1 MIGTSLSRS
10 FIDQVEP
17 GGKPVVHYDAHLKGF
32 GLRVMPSGYKS
43 WIVEYRPYGGGRRV
57 GSRRMVLGSAA
68 TLTAEEAR
76 KEAKRILALVRLGGD
91 PAKRRESDREAPT
104 VREFSRKFMDDHVRE
119 KRKRRTVVMY
129 QDHFDRLI
137 NPLIG
142 SAKIHLVTKS
152 DVSSMHRKIAKSGQG
167 GRRREGSANRVLTTL
182 SSMFGFASRED
193 VLPDNFVNPVTRV
206 ERYPENYTAHYLTL
220 EELTKV
226 GAALKMGETIGILWR
241 IGETA
246 RGSKHLA
253 KPENRRTIID
263 PHAAAAVRLLLLT
276 GARKGEILN
285 LRWDEVDFERKLLLL
300 PDSKTGEK
308 TIPLNSFAL
317 AVLANIPRIGPYVIP
332 GRRDPD
338 KPRGNIQKT
347 WLSILRQAGIPH
359 ARIHDLRHTH
369 ASIGVAQSVGLAII
383 GKILGHTSTAMTA
396 RYAHLET
403 NPVRRGSEKIGRS
416 ISKAMG
422 L

>member
-1 MIGTSLSRS
+1 MIGTFLSRS

-17 GGKPVVHYDAHLKGF
+17 GGKPVVHYDAQLKGF
-32 GLRVMPSGYKS
+32 GLRGMPSGYKS

-91 PAKRRESDREAPT
+91 PAKGRESDREAPT

-142 SAKIHLVTKS
+142 SLKIHLVTKS

-182 SSMFGFASRED
+182 SSMFGFAIRED

-206 ERYPENYTAHYLTL
+206 ERYPENYTAHYLT
-220 EELTKV
+220 
-226 GAALKMGETIGILWR
+226 
-241 IGETA
+241 
-246 RGSKHLA
+246 
-253 KPENRRTIID
+253 
-263 PHAAAAVRLLLLT
+263 
-276 GARKGEILN
+276 
-285 LRWDEVDFERKLLLL
+285 
-300 PDSKTGEK
+300 
-308 TIPLNSFAL
+308 
-317 AVLANIPRIGPYVIP
+317 
-332 GRRDPD
+332 
-338 KPRGNIQKT
+338 
-347 WLSILRQAGIPH
+347 
-359 ARIHDLRHTH
+359 
-369 ASIGVAQSVGLAII
+369 
-383 GKILGHTSTAMTA
+383 
-396 RYAHLET
+396 
-403 NPVRRGSEKIGRS
+403 
-416 ISKAMG
+416 
-422 L
+422 